1 MPKLHVM
8 CILWKHTMADIKW
21 NTCCLCHLNTYEP
34 IQTIDNESCKSIADN
49 AQKFHEIDT
58 LPLKMDIFILDERT
72 GVETSL
78 ANHVT
83 SHKSCCLE
91 IAITKL
97 NRALK

>member
-1 MPKLHVM
+1 M
-8 CILWKHTMADIKW
+8 
-21 NTCCLCHLNTYEP
+21 
-34 IQTIDNESCKSIADN
+34 QTIATESCKSIADN

-58 LPLKMDIFILDERT
+58 LPLKIDIFVLDERT

-91 IAITKL
+91 IPTTKL
-97 NRALK
+97 HRALK